1 MCGCGGGICDGDR
14 CVVMVVVVVVMACVD
29 VVVVVVGV
37 ASSCG
42 VGRL

>member
-1 MCGCGGGICDGDR
+1 MCGCVGGSCDGDR